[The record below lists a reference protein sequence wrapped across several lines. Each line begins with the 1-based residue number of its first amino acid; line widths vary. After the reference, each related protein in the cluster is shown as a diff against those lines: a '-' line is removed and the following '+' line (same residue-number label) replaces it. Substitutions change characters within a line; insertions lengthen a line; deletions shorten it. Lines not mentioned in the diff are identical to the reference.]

1 LTFNCGEMHTADIQD
16 PGYRNEGENPL
27 SAAQQIKWRGRVRL
41 VDEVTDVLRERIYA
55 GDYEPGEPLPQE
67 QLAVSLDIS
76 RTPLREA
83 FRALER
89 EGLVTSEPGR
99 VVRVVEVNSRKLLAG
114 YQLREMLDGLAARL
128 AAIRADASDIAG
140 LREHLTEQTEALQ
153 NGNLGAYTQANV
165 QFHTAIVH
173 IANNDFVT
181 AQLSLIPLTARVF
194 TPARRLEDTRARAA
208 VLEHEQIVRA
218 IESGDAQASE
228 DRARAH
234 IRVTITQLA
243 MHELH
248 EH

>member
-1 LTFNCGEMHTADIQD
+1 M
-16 PGYRNEGENPL
+16 
-27 SAAQQIKWRGRVRL
+27 SVAQQIKWRGRVRL

-83 FRALER
+83 FRVLER

-173 IANNDFVT
+173 IASNDFVT

-228 DRARAH
+228 DRARVH